1 MSDDYEY
8 YVKVFLPNNLTTF
21 QCKDWEPVPNGVV
34 LSDVKNYQ
42 DDVTILNTAIVIT
55 TEIHGGVGAALV

>member
-21 QCKDWEPVPNGVV
+21 ECKDWKPVADGVV

-55 TEIHGGVGAALV
+55 TEIHGGVGAGLV